1 MPRAL
6 MAARR
11 VYEVIMRIG
20 PLQPSVAHTAAPAL
34 PTHTS
39 ATSPTQVP
47 RMPSDTPPLRERP
60 RRRAGSMPPLVPLN
74 DSAMTGKPALVAF
87 DSEFSD
93 QRLAEVQARQITVQT
108 LQAKLATHLAQS
120 GTAPK
125 PDSIAARF
133 AAGTLEPV
141 YLDTAAFNAM
151 WRGLP
156 ARARAAAGPVLIDAQ
171 QGRIIFNLQRA
182 FAPGDTF
189 SDAALAAL
197 GKQLNLSGHGL
208 ATPDWLQPAARTP
221 ERRKLQQA
229 ARYHGH
235 EVPARDGGAAFFKAN
250 DHRLLEG
257 KQALLRN
264 HRKSLVHN
272 HYFEAPS
279 TRAFGK
285 DVMVHRGL
293 FDNHAGIPE
302 NSLASID
309 HAYEQGYRNL
319 ELDVEVS
326 ADGVPVLMHD
336 FSIGRMAGDPQ
347 NRLVSQ
353 VPFAELREMPLVI
366 RNPSDGNYVKTN
378 QTIAGVE
385 QMLEHVLKKPEPM
398 SVALDCKENAGEA
411 VAMLLMRRP
420 DLRKAAAIKIYVKYY
435 TGGFDQFLSNL
446 YKHYQINPL
455 HSQDAPRRAALN
467 RLLAKINVVPVL
479 AQSML
484 KDAELREYFP
494 GQDDSPRGLAESAV
508 QWMESWCGMRAV
520 IAEVQ
525 ITDHD
530 NDESRAMELVQQKMR
545 QPDSPYAK
553 VAFSAGHRFEDFSLL
568 RANHDREYYDWGNF
582 GEVKKHSA
590 SPYDIKRATAGGLLG
605 EGESIL
611 TDQPDAELLAILE
624 NRTLA
629 RGHNGMELDVPPETF
644 IDTMTDNEIVQQR
657 FHEFTAAKK
666 QADPVHIALVREG
679 RHLDWTEEIVY
690 DPVARRAA
698 DARAESLGL
707 LTERYRGAPVTH
719 YLNEHA
725 KESGLE

>member
-6 MAARR
+6 LAARR
-11 VYEVIMRIG
+11 VFEVIMRIG
-20 PLQPSVAHTAAPAL
+20 PLQPSIAHTAAPAL

-39 ATSPTQVP
+39 AISPTQVP
-47 RMPSDTPPLRERP
+47 HMPGNTSPLRERP
-60 RRRAGSMPPLVPLN
+60 RRRATNMPPLVPLN
-74 DSAMTGKPALVAF
+74 DSAMTGKPALVAL
-87 DSEFSD
+87 DSEFSE

-108 LQAKLATHLAQS
+108 LQAKLATHLAQA
-120 GTAPK
+120 GTALK

-151 WRGLP
+151 SRGLP

-208 ATPDWLQPAARTP
+208 ATPNWLQPAAGTP
-221 ERRKLQQA
+221 GRRKLQQA

-235 EVPARDGGAAFFKAN
+235 EVPARDGGAGFFKAN

-264 HRKSLVHN
+264 HRKSLVHD

-326 ADGVPVLMHD
+326 SDGVPVLMHD

-353 VPFAELREMPLVI
+353 VPFAELREMSLVI
-366 RNPSDGNYVKTN
+366 RNPSDGNYVKTD

-398 SVALDCKENAGEA
+398 SVALDCKENTGEA

-420 DLRKAAAIKIYVKYY
+420 DLRKAAAIKVYAKYY

-455 HSQDAPRRAALN
+455 HSQDAPRRAALD

-479 AQSML
+479 SQGML
-484 KDAELREYFP
+484 NDERLRGFFRSNEQGAAGLADTAMQWLDSWTKMRP
-494 GQDDSPRGLAESAV
+494 VIVEAVATDDSDAGK
-508 QWMESWCGMRAV
+508 
-520 IAEVQ
+520 
-525 ITDHD
+525 
-530 NDESRAMELVQQKMR
+530 AMEMARTRMR
-545 QPDSPYAK
+545 QPDSAYAK
-553 VAFSAGHRFEDFSLL
+553 AAYSVSYRYEDFSVP
-568 RANHDREYYDWGNF
+568 RANHDKDYYVYRNF
-582 GEVKKHSA
+582 GELQKLTNEAFGVK
-590 SPYDIKRATAGGLLG
+590 RTTAGAFRDD
-605 EGESIL
+605 GESLL
-611 TDQPDAELLAILE
+611 TDQPEAELLAILE

-629 RGHNGMELDVPPETF
+629 RGHTGNELDVPPETP
-644 IDTMTDNEIVQQR
+644 IDINRDAEIVKQRTQQ
-657 FHEFTAAKK
+657 FQASSIP
-666 QADPVHIALVREG
+666 ADPNHISAVREG
-679 RHLDWTEEIVY
+679 KQHDHTADMVNDPAATRALDK
-690 DPVARRAA
+690 RAKA
-698 DARAESLGL
+698 LGL
-707 LTERYRGAPVTH
+707 LTDKYRGAPVTH
-719 YLNEHA
+719 YLNEQA
-725 KESGLE
+725 RQTETD